1 MSARSTATA
10 RPIPHGYRPPIPM
23 LSSMAL
29 DDDDDALER
38 LAASTLAPWR
48 ARDDAYA
55 QAYTSALEAL
65 PSALVAAS
73 LSQSASPGPR
83 PRPSRAAAWGVHAV
97 LAAAACALLV
107 LLSALAWRATHP
119 HDAVAAG
126 SAPATARHTEIVPDV
141 ISGAS
146 R

>member
-1 MSARSTATA
+1 MSARTTAIA
-10 RPIPHGYRPPIPM
+10 RSLPPRSSPVIPM

-38 LAASTLAPWR
+38 LAASTLASWHAQRDAQALAR
-48 ARDDAYA
+48 AR
-55 QAYTSALEAL
+55 ALEAL
-65 PSALVAAS
+65 PSALLAAS
-73 LSQSASPGPR
+73 LSQPASPR
-83 PRPSRAAAWGVHAV
+83 PRPRPAASWGVHAV

-126 SAPATARHTEIVPDV
+126 SAPATARHAEIAPDV